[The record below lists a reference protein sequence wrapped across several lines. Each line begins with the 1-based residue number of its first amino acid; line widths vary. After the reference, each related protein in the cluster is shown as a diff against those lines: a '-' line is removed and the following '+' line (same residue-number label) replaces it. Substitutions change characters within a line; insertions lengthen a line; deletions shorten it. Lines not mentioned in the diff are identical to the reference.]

1 MKESNSLENIFHIET
16 FIIIDRFTYSEVYK
30 QYKIN
35 DIF

>member
-16 FIIIDRFTYSEVYK
+16 VPIIDRFTYSEVYK

-35 DIF
+35 EIF